1 MNTGNGQYYPSYLQL
16 EKILDAQAPLSFAE
30 GQNPAHDEMLFI
42 IIHQAYELWFKQI
55 LFELEFV
62 KKVFS
67 KEKVDDNSEDLNLC
81 RHRLQRVVRILELL
95 NQQIT
100 ILNTMTPLDF
110 LEFRNL
116 LTPASGFQSKQFRL
130 IEATLGLQ
138 MEKRHHHDY
147 YKRTN
152 EGGFTQKDFNEI
164 ESTEHAESILQLV
177 NRWLERMPF
186 FDEKYWTDYKKLSN
200 EALNPYPFWN
210 DYRYLYQQS
219 LTEREL
225 HKLKDFDTQFLG
237 QVVGEATNKGIE
249 ATNKG
254 NEFVGEATNNPGMSD
269 KAMRSALFIM
279 LYRDFPVFQ
288 TSFQILDTLIEID
301 HWLAG
306 WRHKHYVMVR
316 RMIGMRVGT
325 GNTSGAGYLDGAV
338 QQHHIFKEL
347 ASLSTYLIERRK
359 LPKLPEEL
367 VKALGFVS

>member
-1 MNTGNGQYYPSYLQL
+1 MKPDNGQYYPSYLQL
-16 EKILDAQAPLSFAE
+16 EKILDSQHPLSFAE
-30 GQNPAHDEMLFI
+30 GQQPAHDEMLFI

-55 LFELEFV
+55 LFELDFV

-81 RHRLQRVVRILELL
+81 RHRLKRVTRILELL
-95 NQQIT
+95 NQQVT
-100 ILNTMTPLDF
+100 VLDTMTPMDF

-130 IEATLGLQ
+130 IEATLGLK
-138 MEKRHHHDY
+138 MEKRHQHDY

-152 EGGFTQKDFNEI
+152 EGGFAQNDFNEI
-164 ESTEHAESILQLV
+164 NSAETSSTILQLV
-177 NRWLERMPF
+177 NQWLERMPF
-186 FDEKYWTDYKKLSN
+186 FDEKFWKGYA
-200 EALNPYPFWN
+200 ALHPSTQLHPFWS
-210 DYRYLYQQS
+210 DYRSIYQSS
-219 LTEREL
+219 LTEREQQ
-225 HKLKDFDTQFLG
+225 KLADFDAQFIDEKQADG
-237 QVVGEATNKGIE
+237 S
-249 ATNKG
+249 
-254 NEFVGEATNNPGMSD
+254 FSD
-269 KAMRSALFIM
+269 AAMRSALFIM

-325 GNTSGAGYLDGAV
+325 GNTTGAGYLEGAV
-338 QQHHIFKEL
+338 QQHYIFKDL

-359 LPKLPEEL
+359 LPKLPDEL
-367 VKALGFVS
+367 IKALGFIS

>member
-1 MNTGNGQYYPSYLQL
+1 MNNNNGQYYPSYLRL
-16 EKILDAQAPLSFAE
+16 EQILDSQHPLSFTE
-30 GQNPAHDEMLFI
+30 RETPAHDEMLFI

-55 LFELEFV
+55 LFELDFV
-62 KKVFS
+62 KKVFG

-81 RHRLQRVVRILELL
+81 RHRLKRVSRILELL
-95 NQQIT
+95 NQQVT
-100 ILNTMTPLDF
+100 VLDTMTPLDF

-130 IEATLGLQ
+130 IEATLGLK
-138 MEKRHHHDY
+138 MEKRHQQEY

-152 EGGFTQKDFNEI
+152 EGGFDKAAFNEI
-164 ESTEHAESILQLV
+164 NSIESSATILQLI
-177 NRWLERMPF
+177 NQWLGRMPF
-186 FDEKYWTDYKKLSN
+186 FDEKFWLSY
-200 EALNPYPFWN
+200 AAQFPSTGTHAFWN
-210 DYRYLYQQS
+210 DYRAIYQQS
-219 LTEREL
+219 LTEREQ
-225 HKLKDFDTQFLG
+225 HKLADFDAQF
-237 QVVGEATNKGIE
+237 IE
-249 ATNKG
+249 QKQEEGSLNDA
-254 NEFVGEATNNPGMSD
+254 
-269 KAMRSALFIM
+269 AMRSALFIM

-325 GNTSGAGYLDGAV
+325 GNTTGAGYLEGAV
-338 QQHHIFKEL
+338 QQHYIFKDL

-367 VKALGFVS
+367 IRALGFS

>member
-16 EKILDAQAPLSFAE
+16 EKILDAQTPLSFAE
-30 GQNPAHDEMLFI
+30 GQTPAHDEMLFI

-67 KEKVDDNSEDLNLC
+67 KEMVDDNSEDLNLC

-100 ILNTMTPLDF
+100 VLNTMTPLDF

-152 EGGFTQKDFNEI
+152 EGGFDQKDFDAI

-186 FDEKYWTDYKKLSN
+186 FDEKYWNNYQSVSSD
-200 EALNPYPFWN
+200 ALNKHAFWS
-210 DYRYLYQQS
+210 DYRTLYEQS
-219 LTEREL
+219 LTEREQ
-225 HKLKDFDTQFLG
+225 HKLADFDAQFLNEKN
-237 QVVGEATNKGIE
+237 EAGALTD
-249 ATNKG
+249 A
-254 NEFVGEATNNPGMSD
+254 
-269 KAMRSALFIM
+269 AMRSALFIM

-325 GNTSGAGYLDGAV
+325 GNTTGAGYLDGAV
-338 QQHHIFKEL
+338 QQHYIFKEL

-367 VKALGFVS
+367 VKALGFVG

>member
-30 GQNPAHDEMLFI
+30 GQTPAHDEMLFI

-95 NQQIT
+95 NNQVT
-100 ILNTMTPLDF
+100 VLNTMTPLDF

-152 EGGFTQKDFNEI
+152 EGGFTQKDFNDI
-164 ESTEHAESILQLV
+164 ESNEHAESILQLV
-177 NRWLERMPF
+177 NSWLERMPF
-186 FDEKYWTDYKKLSN
+186 FDEKYWSEYKAASN
-200 EALNPYPFWN
+200 AATSYKEKAKHVFWN
-210 DYRYLYQQS
+210 DYRLLYEQS
-219 LTEREL
+219 LTEREQ
-225 HKLKDFDTQFLG
+225 HKLKDFDEQFLR
-237 QVVGEATNKGIE
+237 VVGEDTNHE
-249 ATNKG
+249 EQT
-254 NEFVGEATNNPGMSD
+254 MSD

-325 GNTSGAGYLDGAV
+325 GNTTGAGYLEGAV
-338 QQHHIFKEL
+338 QQHYIFKEL

-367 VKALGFVS
+367 IRALGFVS